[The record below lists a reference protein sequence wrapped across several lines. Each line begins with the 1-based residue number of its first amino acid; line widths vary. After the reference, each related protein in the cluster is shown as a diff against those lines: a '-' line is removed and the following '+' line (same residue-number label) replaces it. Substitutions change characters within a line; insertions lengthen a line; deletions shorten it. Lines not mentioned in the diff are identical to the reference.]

1 MTAVNKIIYDVSGEE
16 IVDQQGNVTVY
27 AINGTAQ
34 RVNKVVYG
42 VRTLIDITDT
52 SATASDVLSGRYFYL
67 ADGTKAVGTH
77 SGGATIDT
85 GSEAS
90 VSNDTLVLEEAT

>member
-27 AINGTAQ
+27 GINGTAQ
-34 RVNKVVYG
+34 RVNKVIYG
-42 VRTLIDITDT
+42 SQILMDITDT
-52 SATASDVLSGRYFYL
+52 SATASDVISGRYFYL
-67 ADGTKAVGTH
+67 ANGTKAVGTL
-77 SGGATIDT
+77 GTTTLET

-90 VSNDTLVLEEAT
+90 VSNDTLILEEAV